1 MSMELLNPDNR
12 TDFETFCQD
21 MYQENCLER
30 DAYNEPL
37 LTYNQY
43 VEKNR
48 KFLLANYPQVQY
60 NTCIDNEKGI

>member
-1 MSMELLNPDNR
+1 MELLNPDNR

-30 DAYNEPL
+30 DGYSEPL

-48 KFLLANYPQVQY
+48 KFLLANYPQV
-60 NTCIDNEKGI
+60 